1 VNKKDIWAR
10 RDLDPVGEV
19 SEDPMNNNNSV
30 IYAIIFA
37 LLSLV
42 PIVALNMLLTSVY
55 GQEGAGGGIETDNE
69 ISSQLQPGLIN
80 ESIPLIGNQND
91 TSMSNFSDQ
100 GVEEFNNITT
110 PLQTNESLLTGNES
124 LPTEEDVEVE
134 DELLDEN
141 VTTDTEMT
149 QPSDNASELLG
160 EEQVEN
166 LSQAEQGLTPE
177 TQPSD
182 NASELL
188 GEEQVEN
195 LSQAEQGL
203 TPEIDQKLET
213 AAASTVGIT
222 NATGGVENEQIT
234 NVQQVINNIVT
245 AGSQGGG
252 DVNVIVNQISQLV
265 MNNPNGPVAVAMKKL
280 AQEYSNG
287 NIDEIDIA
295 TQQIGTQ
302 IAQGKNIEQTLVQIT
317 NNVIN
322 NIKNVK
328 ISIDNY
334 DKIIV
339 HPKTLDVDKKIIT
352 ETITTIK
359 KSKTIVDVPRIHIK
373 FDNDEKNL
381 VLRVLNTNDAKYE
394 MPFSKNKGAFTLDND
409 EFRVKV
415 IGGKGKIQTGSVAK
429 MLGDGKVGD
438 REFLDKEKRNG
449 KVYFNLDEIEGGK
462 YLLEV
467 YIKLSDGSIGIWARG
482 SVTITK

>member
-177 TQPSD
+177 
-182 NASELL
+182 
-188 GEEQVEN
+188 
-195 LSQAEQGL
+195 
-203 TPEIDQKLET
+203 IDQKLET

-287 NIDEIDIA
+287 YIDEIDIA

>member
-141 VTTDTEMT
+141 VTTDAEMT